1 MGMITVRFPLFQR
14 RFCLARF
21 ARTNTRTQLVF
32 VVPANAIALNN
43 YVRVV
48 EMIAEAWS
56 FDFTNHSETTS
67 AHP

>member
-21 ARTNTRTQLVF
+21 ARTNTRTHLVF

-56 FDFTNHSETTS
+56 YFTNHSDATS